1 MKPVGSAASVLAT
14 LRDDAQAEIDRIEQE
29 AEAAAA
35 KSARDEPGSAEPADR
50 EERLAAAARQ
60 RRERLA
66 REDWEDRRVALEL
79 REEWIGQVIGE
90 GRKLLEAE
98 GDAKQRRALL
108 HALADEALRR
118 LPAGDRCTISVAARD
133 AGLLDAELLGDR
145 LVAGPPAPIRGGC
158 IVRAANLVV
167 DNSLEER
174 ERRFESDWRAALAKA
189 YGS

>member
-1 MKPVGSAASVLAT
+1 MKPVGSAPSVLAT
-14 LRDDAQAEIDRIEQE
+14 MRDDAQAEIDRIEQE

-35 KSARDEPGSAEPADR
+35 RSAGDEPATMEPPDR

-79 REEWIGQVIGE
+79 RERWIGEVIEE
-90 GRKLLEAE
+90 GRKLLEAR
-98 GDAKQRRALL
+98 GNAKQRRALL
-108 HALADEALRR
+108 RALADEALRR
-118 LPAGDRCTISVAARD
+118 LPAGDRFTLSVAAQD
-133 AGLLDAELLGDR
+133 VDLLDAELLGER
-145 LVAGPPAPIRGGC
+145 LVAGPPVPIRGGC

-174 ERRFESDWRAALAKA
+174 ERRFEAEWRAALAKA

>member
-14 LRDDAQAEIDRIEQE
+14 MRDDAQAEIDRIDQE
-29 AEAAAA
+29 AEAAVARSAQAEPAA
-35 KSARDEPGSAEPADR
+35 GEPADR

-79 REEWIGQVIGE
+79 REQWIGQVIGE
-90 GRKLLEAE
+90 GRKLLEAPE
-98 GDAKQRRALL
+98 SPEQRRELIR
-108 HALADEALRR
+108 ALAAEALRR

-133 AGLLDAELLGDR
+133 AGLLDADFLGER
-145 LVAGPPAPIRGGC
+145 LVAGPPAAIRGGC

-174 ERRFESDWRAALAKA
+174 ERRFEAEWRTALAKA